1 MKKSIVRVATQG
13 MYLLNLF
20 NMSETDYF
28 SFYSKR
34 CSRCHHI
41 FWRDDWIMSVDDD
54 QVFHVECFQCVAC
67 HHVLAPGQMFGMY
80 EGLIYCHRDYQHII
94 NYWRHSSDDTAT
106 NHQTT
111 THETVAD
118 TLENKEITEQATEKS
133 RKKSRSKSKNVLTKE
148 QLNILKTCY
157 MSVLYLIFM
166 LLSLNIQVQPET
178 LHHVVQPVD
187 GDDWSQLALPQ
198 SLVPE

>member
-1 MKKSIVRVATQG
+1 
-13 MYLLNLF
+13 
-20 NMSETDYF
+20 MSETDYF

-80 EGLIYCHRDYQHII
+80 EGLIYCQRDYQHII
-94 NYWRHSSDDTAT
+94 NYWRHSSEDTDN

-111 THETVAD
+111 SHETGTD
-118 TLENKEITEQATEKS
+118 TLENKEITEQTTEKS

-157 MSVLYLIFM
+157 MSVLSYLVSPHSSIIEC
-166 LLSLNIQVQPET
+166 SGPTRDPT
-178 LHHVVQPVD
+178 LCC
-187 GDDWSQLALPQ
+187 ST
-198 SLVPE
+198 S

>member
-1 MKKSIVRVATQG
+1 MEKSIVRVATQG

-80 EGLIYCHRDYQHII
+80 EGLIYCQRDYQHII
-94 NYWRHSSDDTAT
+94 NNWRHSSEDTD
-106 NHQTT
+106 NNLQTT
-111 THETVAD
+111 SHETGAD
-118 TLENKEITEQATEKS
+118 TLENKEITEQTTEKS
-133 RKKSRSKSKNVLTKE
+133 RKKSMSKSKNVLTKE

-157 MSVLYLIFM
+157 MSVLSSSYLLIH
-166 LLSLNIQVQPET
+166 LSLNAGAIRDHT
-178 LHHVVQPVD
+178 KYC
-187 GDDWSQLALPQ
+187 
-198 SLVPE
+198 